1 MSSIQRSVTTLLA
14 IVGLSAC
21 GGGGGS
27 GGSNTPPPQT
37 DPSAL
42 APGGVWTVKYVVASG
57 SNAGATMQGKALIT
71 EKGDTFFAQ
80 INTANGCTLVGFG
93 EVLDTTGPSDS
104 GSTNDAVGTF
114 SQGPSINTSCS
125 FPDGS
130 ASASTALSGTLTPGS
145 SLQVTDTT
153 TTSKGMVLGPET
165 NTWSYSAIYNE
176 KPSFAT
182 IGGNYADR
190 AYTLTVSS
198 TGAIF
203 EQQPDTG
210 CVINGQA
217 SAVDPFH
224 NAWSLSFTFASCTGA
239 LAVLNGQTAIG
250 LGYYDD
256 SVSPNQFVYG
266 IHVTVNGQTAIQAGT
281 LNKD

>member
-1 MSSIQRSVTTLLA
+1 MSSIQRSVATLLA
-14 IVGLSAC
+14 IAGLSAC
-21 GGGGGS
+21 GGGGSS
-27 GGSNTPPPQT
+27 GGSNTPPPT
-37 DPSAL
+37 SAL

-57 SNAGATMQGKALIT
+57 PNAGATMQGKALIT
-71 EKGDTFFAQ
+71 EKGDSFFAE

-93 EVLDTTGPSDS
+93 QILVTTGPSFS
-104 GSTNDAVGTF
+104 GSTEDAVGTF

-130 ASASTALSGTLTPGS
+130 TSASTALSGTLTPLS

-153 TTSKGMVLGPET
+153 TTSKGMALGPET
-165 NTWSYSAIYNE
+165 NTWSYATIYNE

-182 IGGNYADR
+182 IGGNYADG

-210 CVINGQA
+210 CVINGQVTA
-217 SAVDPFH
+217 ADPFH
-224 NAWSLSFTFASCTGA
+224 NAWDLSFTFASCTGA

-266 IHVTVNGQTAIQAGT
+266 IHVTVNGQTAVQAGV